1 MSVKRSLFTLA
12 GVFCALALVAD
23 ASAGKKGKSTDWDD
37 DAEKELPPLE
47 LHGYLRFRG
56 ELFHN
61 YDLGYTDQRSFQ
73 FGKLTS
79 FFTPFSERNPNRDIP
94 GLSPS
99 QATASN
105 VGADTQGFATMRFRL
120 EPTINVTEDIRIKAQ
135 IDIFDNMVL
144 GSTPEGFPNP
154 SGFAPIIAFT
164 PGAVPPS
171 DGTNALK
178 DSIRVKRAWGEVVT
192 PFGMLAFG
200 RMGSHWGM
208 GLLANDG
215 NCMDCDYGDTWDRV
229 MFVTKV
235 AGHIIAPFMDFAS
248 EGLTSD
254 VYQMT
259 QAYVRGATGLGS
271 SAVVDRYQGRPFD
284 LDQRDDVNQYGIAIL
299 KKDSPK
305 EIKEKLENGE
315 TVINYGLYA
324 LFRNQAWTTENRS
337 YFTNSSNGS
346 SAFQGR
352 PDQPD
357 LYRQPLFERRVA
369 RAWIMDPWFKLM
381 RKKMVLEMEA
391 AFIIGSIDENINGQQ
406 LDIMQWG
413 AVLRFSDKYLNDTIS
428 VAFEAGIASGA
439 DGRGLGIRDSVL
451 VAPERGSGQVASAT
465 NFKFDPDY
473 QVDRILFREIV
484 GSVTDAWYLKP
495 TFQYNVTESFGVKA
509 ALIYSHAMNHRQW
522 PGGTADASGNRPGG
536 ALGLEMNFDIF
547 YKLEDFLY
555 ASIGYAGL
563 FPFAGLQDA
572 TTNVVPTYAQSIFTR
587 LIIRY

>member
-1 MSVKRSLFTLA
+1 MSVKRSLFSVF
-12 GVFCALALVAD
+12 GVLCALALVAD
-23 ASAGKKGKSTDWDD
+23 AAAGKKGKGTDWDD

-47 LHGYLRFRG
+47 LHGYFRFRG

-61 YDLGYTDQRSFQ
+61 YDLGYTDKRNFQ

-79 FFTPFSERNPNRDIP
+79 FFTPFSERNPNRDIV
-94 GLSPS
+94 GLEQSRQTDS
-99 QATASN
+99 RL
-105 VGADTQGFATMRFRL
+105 GADTQGFATMRFRL
-120 EPTINVTEDIRIKAQ
+120 EPTINVTEDVRIKAQ

-154 SGFAPIIAFT
+154 SGFAPLIAFT

-171 DGTNALK
+171 DGTNSLK

-254 VYQMT
+254 IDQMT
-259 QAYVRGATGLGS
+259 QVYRRGTPGLGS
-271 SAVVDRYQGRPFD
+271 LPVIDRYLGRPFD
-284 LDQRDDVNQYGIAIL
+284 LDQRDDVNQYGLAIV
-299 KKDSPK
+299 KRDSPK
-305 EIKEKLENGE
+305 EVKEKLENGE

-324 LFRNQAWTTENRS
+324 LFRNQAWTTENRGYGTS
-337 YFTNSSNGS
+337 GN
-346 SAFQGR
+346 AWQGR
-352 PDQPD
+352 LDTPD
-357 LYRQPLFERRVA
+357 LYRQPLFERRNA
-369 RAWIMDPWFKLM
+369 KAWILDPWFKLM

-391 AFIIGSIDENINGQQ
+391 AFIIGSIDDNINGQP

-413 AVLRFSDKYLNDTIS
+413 AVLRFSDKYLNDTI
-428 VAFEAGIASGA
+428 AFTFEAGIASGA
-439 DGRGLGIRDSVL
+439 DGRGLGIRDSIL
-451 VAPERGSGQVASAT
+451 VAPERASGGTANAT

-495 TFQYNVTESFGVKA
+495 TFQYNVTESFGIKA
-509 ALIYSHAMNHRQW
+509 SLIYSHAMNHRQW
-522 PGGTADASGNRPGG
+522 PGGTADAQGNRPGG
-536 ALGLEMNFDIF
+536 ALGMEMNFDIF

-555 ASIGYAGL
+555 ASLGYAGL
-563 FPFAGLQDA
+563 FPLAGLKDA
-572 TTNVVPTYAQSIFTR
+572 TTNVDPTYAQSIFTR